1 MITNLGTDPGFK
13 LYPAPQRPSDSL
25 PLAAARCYLVKT
37 RGAARRLCSARPSQP
52 PGTPHRARTLG
63 PRTCA
68 RDDGDTGQ
76 QTSRPINSDQNMCH
90 FDVYGCYIQIQIIT
104 DHCIVDIISS

>member
-1 MITNLGTDPGFK
+1 MITNRRMDLSFK

-52 PGTPHRARTLG
+52 RHSHRARTLG
-63 PRTCA
+63 PAPA
-68 RDDGDTGQ
+68 RVVMGTRD
-76 QTSRPINSDQNMCH
+76 SRQADQ
-90 FDVYGCYIQIQIIT
+90 
-104 DHCIVDIISS
+104 